1 MRYNKNV
8 NRVEYKRIL
17 IVEDDAR
24 LRDALYKHFS
34 SLNTVVT
41 AATLAGAVSAVSS
54 AHFDIILLDVI
65 LPDGSGLKLFEHIAQ
80 TPVVILSDLGADGN
94 ILDAFSVG
102 AADYI
107 VKPASAEI
115 IEARMSL
122 RLLPDAE
129 AKICLHGLELDMSKR
144 LVTYFGRALDL
155 TSSEFNILMFLMQ
168 NAGNFYTANEIYEK
182 VWKMP
187 HLNSS
192 TIKVHLS
199 NLRKKMF
206 GISKD
211 CADLIVTNFGIGYSF
226 RSGADE

>member
-1 MRYNKNV
+1 MRYNIYV

-17 IVEDDAR
+17 IVEDDAELGNR
-24 LRDALYKHFS
+24 LREHFS
-34 SLNTVVT
+34 SVNTVVM
-41 AATLAGAVSAVSS
+41 AETLTQAISAVSNEQ
-54 AHFDIILLDVI
+54 FDIILLDVI
-65 LPDGSGLKLFEHIAQ
+65 LPDGSGLKLFEHIAK

-107 VKPASAEI
+107 VKPASPEI

-129 AKICLHGLELDMSKR
+129 AKISLHGLELDMSKR
-144 LVTYFGRALDL
+144 TTKYSGKALDL

-168 NAGNFYTANEIYEK
+168 NAGNFYTASEIYES

-199 NLRKKMF
+199 NLRKKML
-206 GISKD
+206 GVSKD
-211 CADLIVTNFGIGYSF
+211 CADLIVTNFGVGYSF
-226 RSGADE
+226 RGGADE

>member
-1 MRYNKNV
+1 MRYNKKV
-8 NRVEYKRIL
+8 NRVEYKKIL
-17 IVEDDAR
+17 IVEDNAE
-24 LRDALYKHFS
+24 LRDKLYGYFS
-34 SLNTVVT
+34 PVNTVVT
-41 AATLAGAVSAVSS
+41 ADSLAKATAAVSS
-54 AHFDIILLDVI
+54 TQFDVILLDVI
-65 LPDGSGLKLFEHIAQ
+65 LPDGSGLKLLEHIAK
-80 TPVVILSDLGADGN
+80 TPVIILSDLGADGN
-94 ILDAFSVG
+94 MLDAFSAG

-107 VKPASAEI
+107 VKPASPEI

-122 RLLPDAE
+122 RLLPDTE

-144 LVTYFGRALDL
+144 TTYYLGEELDL

-199 NLRKKMF
+199 NLRKKML

-211 CADLIVTNFGIGYSF
+211 CADLILTSFGIGYAF

>member
-1 MRYNKNV
+1 MIYNNRV

-17 IVEDDAR
+17 IVEDDAE
-24 LRDALYKHFS
+24 LRDSLYKHFS
-34 SLNTVVT
+34 SVNTVVT
-41 AATLAGAVSAVSS
+41 AATLEIAVSATMS
-54 AHFDIILLDVI
+54 AQFDIILLDVI
-65 LPDGSGLKLFEHIAQ
+65 LPDGSGLKLFEHIAK

-94 ILDAFSVG
+94 ILDAFSAG

-107 VKPASAEI
+107 VKPASPEI

-129 AKICLHGLELDMSKR
+129 AKICLHGLELDMAKR
-144 LVTYFGRALDL
+144 TTAYFGRALDL

-168 NAGNFYTANEIYEK
+168 NAGNFYTANEIYER

-199 NLRKKMF
+199 NLRKKML

-211 CADLIVTNFGIGYSF
+211 CADLILTNFGIGYAF